1 MNTLIWGGVGITFV
15 FFLLLVP
22 LVLVEYG
29 LCTWVDFSL
38 ALVDKIL
45 LFLYQK
51 KVTFDAI

>member
-15 FFLLLVP
+15 FFLLVLP

-29 LCTWVDFSL
+29 LCTGVDFSL